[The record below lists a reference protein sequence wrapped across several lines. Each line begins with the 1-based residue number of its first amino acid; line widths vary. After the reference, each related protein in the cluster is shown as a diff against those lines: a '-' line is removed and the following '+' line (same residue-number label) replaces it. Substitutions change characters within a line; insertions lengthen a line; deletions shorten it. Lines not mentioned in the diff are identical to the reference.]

1 MTAGVTLRFSSV
13 DNHLWVI
20 LSDTSAFA
28 NAVLIANF
36 TTWNDLKDQT
46 CVVLASQCTGLT
58 HKSCISY
65 RHVKKVALHQL
76 EALERSGLINCY
88 TAVSPQLLR
97 QIRRGVVDSSYT
109 PNEIVTEAT
118 RQGFDAPSVC

>member
-20 LSDTSAFA
+20 LSDTSAFT

-46 CVVLASQCTGLT
+46 CVVLASQCTGLN

-65 RHVKKVALHQL
+65 RHIKRVTVSQL
-76 EALERSGLINCY
+76 GALESSGQINCY
-88 TAVSPQLLR
+88 AAVSPELLR
-97 QIRRGVVDSSYT
+97 QIRRGVTNSSYT
-109 PNEIVTEAT
+109 PNDMLTEAM
-118 RQGFDAPSVC
+118 RQGFDGP